1 MESKTKIVVNVAVF
15 LIALL
20 LITSVRGKTSAA
32 VDINQENIVLS
43 GPDGYSRVIDNN
55 QVNADS
61 VKLLG
66 EEELDEPGS
75 MATGGENYKYR
86 WGQWENDDWGTYSQC
101 ILRKVDCAILFE
113 TVDGETVIFNV
124 ESEDTTKA
132 FADAFRELVVYCQ
145 SGETA
150 A

>member
-1 MESKTKIVVNVAVF
+1 MESKMKAVMNVAVF

-20 LITSVRGKTSAA
+20 LITSMRGKTSAS
-32 VDINQENIVLS
+32 VDLNQENIVLS
-43 GPDGYSRVIDNN
+43 GPDGYHRSIAYT
-55 QVNADS
+55 QVVADS

-66 EEELDEPGS
+66 EEDLDKPGS
-75 MATGGENYKYR
+75 VVTGGENRKYR
-86 WGQWENDDWGTYSQC
+86 WGQWENDAWGKYTLC
-101 ILRKVDCAILFE
+101 IQQKIDAALCFE

-132 FADAFRELVVYCQ
+132 FEDAFRELVVYCQ

>member
-1 MESKTKIVVNVAVF
+1 MESKMKMVVNIAVF

-20 LITSVRGKTSAA
+20 LITSVRGKTSAS

-43 GPDGYSRVIDNN
+43 GPDGYHRSIDYT

-61 VKLLG
+61 VKLVG
-66 EEELDEPGS
+66 EEDLDEPGS
-75 MATGGENYKYR
+75 AVTGGENNKYR
-86 WGQWENDDWGTYSQC
+86 WGQWENDNWGTYSQC
-101 ILRKVDCAILFE
+101 ILRKVDFAVLFE

-132 FADAFRELVVYCQ
+132 FVDAFRELVVYCQ